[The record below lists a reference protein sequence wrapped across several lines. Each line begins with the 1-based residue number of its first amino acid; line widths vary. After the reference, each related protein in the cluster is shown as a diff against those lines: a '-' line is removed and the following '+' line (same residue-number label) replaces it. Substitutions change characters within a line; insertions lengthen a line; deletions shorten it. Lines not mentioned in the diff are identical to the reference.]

1 MPQRIVL
8 ASFSDALRELSNDP
22 QRASYPILRAQ
33 GAPSNSGICRTVDDL
48 DRVLGADLAPSDW
61 DQYAQLALACSA
73 DIKFHGLESPSAT
86 ASDARKAEHLRSVA
100 ATALQRAE
108 ALHGEHLAERQ
119 RELAGSGAH
128 AVRGRDGEWSA
139 TVDRGIQRTTETG
152 PRWIRTLDEKPATV
166 ARGQRFVDQPIVA
179 EHAARSTQREAPV
192 IGQHGSLGQLVR
204 AMTTTSGSALVP
216 TVWEGDL
223 IDRARNKAAVLQA
236 GAEIVPMDA
245 KTVQIGRLTGDPT
258 AAFRTEGSTIT
269 ASDPTFDNVTL
280 TATTMSTLVVG
291 SLEWFQDADNV
302 DEIVSDAIASG
313 FALQLDLTALYGS
326 ITSGAGSINLPTPPN
341 PRGVLGT
348 LNASAASSVLGGATN
363 GTAQTSTS
371 YYNELL
377 DLIYTP
383 RSFNEEP
390 TALIYN
396 SKLGLQYAKAYDTT
410 GQPLAAPSDVK
421 DLPRYISNQV
431 PSYTQGTMTSRAT
444 DVFAGDW
451 RQLLIGQ
458 RLGLTIQ
465 TLTERYAENGQI
477 GIVAHWRGDVALAR
491 PRAFAVYRALQGAA

>member
-1 MPQRIVL
+1 MTLKDLINQTNDLLRKHEGNLDSLRGQLAERRAACQRDRTSL
-8 ASFSDALRELSNDP
+8 TADP
-22 QRASYPILRAQ
+22 EAISIQSEIRRQEFLKAE
-33 GAPSNSGICRTVDDL
+33 TE
-48 DRVLGADLAPSDW
+48 RVLGELETEQRADERAD
-61 DQYAQLALACSA
+61 ALAREVHPGAPAPGSVERTYA
-73 DIKFHGLESPSAT
+73 GNGGQ
-86 ASDARKAEHLRSVA
+86 ARRNDV
-100 ATALQRAE
+100 
-108 ALHGEHLAERQ
+108 G
-119 RELAGSGAH
+119 
-128 AVRGRDGEWSA
+128 
-139 TVDRGIQRTTETG
+139 G
-152 PRWIRTLDEKPATV
+152 PRWIRTVDEKPATV
-166 ARGQRFVDQPIVA
+166 ARGQRFADQEIVR
-179 EHAARSTQREAPV
+179 EHAARSSQREASV
-192 IGQHGSLGQLVR
+192 IGQHGSFGQLVR
-204 AMTTTSGSALVP
+204 AMSTTSGSALVP

-236 GAEIVPMDA
+236 GAEIVTMDA

-280 TATTMSTLVVG
+280 TATTMSSLVVG
-291 SLEWFQDADNV
+291 SMEWFQDADNV
-302 DEIVSDAIASG
+302 DEIVSDAIAAG
-313 FALQLDLTALYGS
+313 FALQLDLAALYGS

-348 LNASAASSVLGGATN
+348 LNAVASSSVLGGATN
-363 GTAQTSTS
+363 GTAQTSTT

-410 GQPLAAPSDVK
+410 GQPLMAPADVNN
-421 DLPRYISNQV
+421 LSRYISNQV
-431 PSYTQGTMTSRAT
+431 PSYTQGTMTGRAT

-451 RQLLIGQ
+451 SQLLIGQ

>member
-1 MPQRIVL
+1 MTLQDLI
-8 ASFSDALRELSNDP
+8 NQTKQ
-22 QRASYPILRAQ
+22 QRADLDAKLSDHKARLEERRAACQ
-33 GAPSNSGICRTVDDL
+33 TARSPLAQDPDAIVIQSEIRRAEFQL
-48 DRVLGADLAPSDW
+48 LEFDRVLAGLEQEQREDDRAD
-61 DQYAQLALACSA
+61 ALAREVHPGA
-73 DIKFHGLESPSAT
+73 PAPGEERT
-86 ASDARKAEHLRSVA
+86 YASTGEP
-100 ATALQRAE
+100 QR
-108 ALHGEHLAERQ
+108 R
-119 RELAGSGAH
+119 
-128 AVRGRDGEWSA
+128 
-139 TVDRGIQRTTETG
+139 TETG

-166 ARGQRFVDQPIVA
+166 ARGQRFAEQEIVA
-179 EHAARSTQREAPV
+179 EHAARSSQREAPV

-204 AMTTTSGSALVP
+204 AMSTTSGSALVP

-236 GAEIVPMDA
+236 GAEIIPMDA

-258 AAFRTEGSTIT
+258 SAFRTEGSTIT
-269 ASDPTFDNVTL
+269 ASDPTFDNITL
-280 TATTMSTLVVG
+280 TATTMSSLVVG
-291 SLEWFQDADNV
+291 SMEWFQDADNV

-313 FALQLDLTALYGS
+313 FALQLDLAALYGS
-326 ITSGAGSINLPTPPN
+326 ITTGAGSINLPTPPN

-348 LNASAASSVLGGATN
+348 LNAVASSSVLGGATN
-363 GTAQTSTS
+363 GTAQTAAS

-410 GQPLAAPSDVK
+410 GQPLMAPADVK

-444 DVFAGDW
+444 DVFAADW
-451 RQLLIGQ
+451 KQLLIGQ

-465 TLTERYAENGQI
+465 TLTERYAETGQI

-491 PRAFAVYRALQGAA
+491 PRAFAVYRALQGAL

>member
-1 MPQRIVL
+1 MTLKELIARTKKERADLEAKTDGLKAQLETRRAACQTARTSLAQDPDAIVIQSEIRRAEFQALEFDRVIDGLEQEQREDDRM
-8 ASFSDALRELSNDP
+8 DALSRESHP
-22 QRASYPILRAQ
+22 TEA
-33 GAPSNSGICRTVDDL
+33 GIRL
-48 DRVLGADLAPSDW
+48 AARDR
-61 DQYAQLALACSA
+61 
-73 DIKFHGLESPSAT
+73 
-86 ASDARKAEHLRSVA
+86 
-100 ATALQRAE
+100 
-108 ALHGEHLAERQ
+108 GE
-119 RELAGSGAH
+119 
-128 AVRGRDGEWSA
+128 EWSRQPDDA
-139 TVDRGIQRTTETG
+139 STAARADSG
-152 PRWIRTLDEKPATV
+152 PRWIRTVDERTATV
-166 ARGQRFVDQPIVA
+166 ARGQRFAEQEIVA
-179 EHAARSTQREAPV
+179 EHAARSSQREAPV

-223 IDRARNKAAVLQA
+223 IDRARNKAAVLKA
-236 GAEIVPMDA
+236 GAEIIPMDA

-258 AAFRTEGSTIT
+258 SAFRTEDSTIT

-280 TATTMSTLVVG
+280 TATTMSALVVG
-291 SLEWFQDADNV
+291 ALEWFQDADNV
-302 DEIVSDAIASG
+302 DEIVSDAIAAG
-313 FALQLDLTALYGS
+313 FALQLDLTGLYGS
-326 ITSGAGSINLPTPPN
+326 ITTGAGSINLPTPPN

-348 LNASAASSVLGGATN
+348 LNASAASSVLGAATN
-363 GTAQTSTS
+363 GTAQTTGS

-410 GQPLAAPSDVK
+410 GQPLAAPEDVK
-421 DLPRYISNQV
+421 DMPRHISNQV

-451 RQLLIGQ
+451 SQLLIGQ

-491 PRAFAVYRALQGAA
+491 PRAFAVYKALQGAA